1 MELRQLRYFVAVAST
16 GSFSRAAERC
26 QVSQPSLSQQIA
38 KLEGGLKHRLFDR
51 SGRQV
56 LLTDAGRMLLER
68 AESILAAVEDAERK
82 LHESNTLASGQ
93 VTLGALPTIAPYLLP
108 RVLKGFMA
116 RFPGVEITVHE
127 DVTRQLLEGIATG
140 DLDLALVALPVPD
153 ERLHVEPL
161 LTETLYLAL
170 PPGHRLVKRRR
181 IALPDLHAERF
192 ILLNEMHCLGEQIL
206 SFCRANECHPRVGCR
221 SAQISTIQN
230 LIALGQGISLLPEM
244 ARKADVTQLPYRR
257 LSGAQPTRTIA
268 VIRRKHRS
276 SGLAVER
283 FVTHLKKESARQGR

>member
-1 MELRQLRYFVAVAST
+1 MELRQLRYFVAVACT
-16 GSFSRAAERC
+16 GSFSRGADRC

-38 KLEGGLKHRLFDR
+38 KLEGSLKQRLFER
-51 SGRQV
+51 TGRRV
-56 LLTDAGRMLLER
+56 LLTDSGRLLLER
-68 AESILAAVEDAERK
+68 AEAILAAVDDAERK
-82 LHESNTLASGQ
+82 LRESDTLGGGQ

-108 RVLKGFMA
+108 RILKRFMSK
-116 RFPGVEITVHE
+116 FPGVEITVHE
-127 DVTRQLLEGIATG
+127 DVTRHLLDGIAAG
-140 DLDLALVALPVPD
+140 DLDLALIALPVPD

-161 LTETLYLAL
+161 LTEPLYLAL

-181 IALPDLHAERF
+181 ITLNDLGPERF

-230 LIALGQGISLLPEM
+230 LIALGQGVSLLPDM
-244 ARKADVTQLPYRR
+244 ARKADVSQLPYRR
-257 LSGAQPTRTIA
+257 LWGAQPTRTIA
-268 VIRRKHRS
+268 VIRRKHRT

-283 FVTHLKKESARQGR
+283 FVGHLKKQAAR